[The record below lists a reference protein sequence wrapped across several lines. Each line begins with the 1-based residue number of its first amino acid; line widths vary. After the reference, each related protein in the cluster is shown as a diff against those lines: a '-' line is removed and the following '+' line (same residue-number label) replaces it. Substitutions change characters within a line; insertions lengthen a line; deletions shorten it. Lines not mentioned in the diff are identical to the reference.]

1 LVVGTNINSLKTAN
15 NILMESH
22 QSLLPILND
31 TFNLLYLV
39 FRKDINDHLDNPYQA
54 VDEKK
59 RLLSVASI
67 NTHDFRER
75 VPVLINAG
83 ADALAVDSSDGF
95 TIFQKETLQW
105 ITENFPGV
113 PVIGGN
119 VVTAKGFRSLVES
132 GASAVKVG
140 MGSGSICITQEQKGT
155 GRGLATAI
163 IKTVEERNKYY
174 GETGKYIPV
183 VADGGIVNSK
193 DIVIALALGA
203 DYVMMGRYFARME
216 ESPTDKITINNRI
229 MKPYWG
235 EGSNRARDWKQQRYH
250 QAKFIEGVEGF
261 VEYAGKLKDNME
273 VTISKIKST
282 LSTCGV
288 SNIKELHENSELELV
303 SSLSIREGKVHDIFI
318 PENSDY
324 LNDTNY

>member
-1 LVVGTNINSLKTAN
+1 
-15 NILMESH
+15 
-22 QSLLPILND
+22 
-31 TFNLLYLV
+31 
-39 FRKDINDHLDNPYQA
+39 
-54 VDEKK
+54 
-59 RLLSVASI
+59 
-67 NTHDFRER
+67 
-75 VPVLINAG
+75 
-83 ADALAVDSSDGF
+83 
-95 TIFQKETLQW
+95 
-105 ITENFPGV
+105 
-113 PVIGGN
+113 
-119 VVTAKGFRSLVES
+119 
-132 GASAVKVG
+132 
-140 MGSGSICITQEQKGT
+140 
-155 GRGLATAI
+155 
-163 IKTVEERNKYY
+163 
-174 GETGKYIPV
+174 

-235 EGSNRARDWKQQRYH
+235 EGSNRARDWKQQRYQ

>member
-1 LVVGTNINSLKTAN
+1 
-15 NILMESH
+15 
-22 QSLLPILND
+22 
-31 TFNLLYLV
+31 
-39 FRKDINDHLDNPYQA
+39 
-54 VDEKK
+54 
-59 RLLSVASI
+59 
-67 NTHDFRER
+67 
-75 VPVLINAG
+75 
-83 ADALAVDSSDGF
+83 
-95 TIFQKETLQW
+95 
-105 ITENFPGV
+105 
-113 PVIGGN
+113 
-119 VVTAKGFRSLVES
+119 
-132 GASAVKVG
+132 
-140 MGSGSICITQEQKGT
+140 
-155 GRGLATAI
+155 
-163 IKTVEERNKYY
+163 
-174 GETGKYIPV
+174 
-183 VADGGIVNSK
+183 
-193 DIVIALALGA
+193 
-203 DYVMMGRYFARME
+203 ME

-235 EGSNRARDWKQQRYH
+235 EGSNRAHDWKQQRYH